1 MVPIRIPSLAERTED
16 IPALIQ
22 HFLQKY
28 GQKFGVKREI
38 DETAVEYLTQQQ
50 WPGNIRELEN
60 VVQRLM
66 ISSQKETIGM
76 MDVVREKHG
85 ELFEYMP
92 DTAAEEPH
100 TELELAVAVDEY
112 EKGLIKYAYEKYG
125 STRKAA
131 RALGI
136 SQTQMMRK
144 IRKYGLSHA
153 EES

>member
-1 MVPIRIPSLAERTED
+1 
-16 IPALIQ
+16 
-22 HFLQKY
+22 
-28 GQKFGVKREI
+28 
-38 DETAVEYLTQQQ
+38 
-50 WPGNIRELEN
+50 
-60 VVQRLM
+60 
-66 ISSQKETIGM
+66 M

-92 DTAAEEPH
+92 DTAVEGPR

-131 RALGI
+131 KALGI